1 MKYSV
6 LIVED
11 EEIERESLIAL
22 ITSRYEQK
30 LVICGVAQTGE
41 EGLLRAKALQP
52 HLILMDIQIPKGD
65 GLWVAE
71 QLRESQCSSQIIFV
85 TAFSRFEYAQRA
97 LRLGAVDYL
106 VKPYSLK
113 TFDAVLDKSIARL
126 DESGLGGDSSE
137 DLSGA
142 NDPSTL
148 LVLKASSF
156 IEDHFIEDIR
166 LEDIADHCSVSKYH
180 LSRLFRVYKGM
191 GVKEY
196 LIHCRIAHAQ
206 KLLQEGRTVSDAA
219 LSSGFYDA
227 NYFSRIVRKYTGRTA
242 SDLRLSKKV

>member
-11 EEIERESLIAL
+11 EEIERESLITL
-22 ITSRYEQK
+22 IQTRYQQR
-30 LVICGVAQTGE
+30 LVICALAQTGE
-41 EGLLRAKALQP
+41 EALLRAKALQP

-71 QLRESQCSSQIIFV
+71 QLREAQCSSEIVFV

-113 TFDAVLDKSIARL
+113 TFDVILNKSISRL
-126 DESGLGGDSSE
+126 DDLGFGGSPSE
-137 DLSGA
+137 ELEGMD
-142 NDPSTL
+142 NPSVL
-148 LVLKASSF
+148 LVEKAKSY
-156 IEDHFIEDIR
+156 IDEHFIEDLK
-166 LEDIADHCSVSKYH
+166 LEDIADYCNVSKYH
-180 LSRLFRVYKGM
+180 LSRLFRFHKGM

-196 LIHCRIAHAQ
+196 LIHCRIVQAQ
-206 KLLQEGRTVSDAA
+206 KLLQQGRTVSDAA
-219 LSSGFYDA
+219 FASGFSDA

-242 SDLRLSKKV
+242 TDLRSKKV